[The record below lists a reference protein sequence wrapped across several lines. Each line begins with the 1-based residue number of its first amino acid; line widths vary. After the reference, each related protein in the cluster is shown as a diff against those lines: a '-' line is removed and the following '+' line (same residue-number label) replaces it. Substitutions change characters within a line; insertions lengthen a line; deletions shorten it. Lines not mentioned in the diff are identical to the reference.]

1 MAKKLLELGQELA
14 VSAAVFLLFCHLGFL
29 RAVAQDRPKDLTE
42 IPLEELNKL
51 EVYSASKFSQ
61 KAAEAPASISI
72 VTAADIKRYGY
83 RTFDEVLRSV
93 TGFYA
98 TYDRNYAYFGAR
110 GFLLTGDYNSR
121 ILFLVDGHRLN
132 DNIYG
137 SSPIGTDFPI
147 ALELIERVEIVRGP
161 GSSLYGT
168 NAVFAV
174 INIITKR
181 GVAFNG
187 GYVSADAGS
196 RQTYQG
202 TVAFGQKYN
211 NGLDVLFSS
220 SYMNSKGYRRLYY
233 AEFDSPETNNGIAE
247 DADTDRSNSAFA
259 NISYRDFI
267 AQFAYKS
274 REKRF
279 PTASFGVMFN
289 NPRSL
294 TTDTGAYLD
303 LKFEHKFRDNWDL
316 RTRTFIDTYD
326 SNGDYPSDYSTSETP
341 YVVIN
346 KDIASGRWWGGEAQV
361 TRKIAGR
368 HHVTVGT
375 EWRYA
380 FKGHQ
385 QNYDD
390 NPDYALWLDSNVK
403 TTDAATYIQGEL
415 AALQNLLV
423 SAGVRYDHYSTFGG
437 TTNPRFGLVYS
448 PWQKTTA
455 KLLYG
460 QAFRAPNL
468 FEMYYEDNISSK
480 GNSSLRPESIQTLEL
495 VLEQQI
501 GRKYRVAGSA
511 YRYQVENLIGQQLDP
526 EDGLIVF
533 QNSDTIHAH
542 GIEVELEAKDLC
554 GIDGRISYALQEA
567 EIQASKASPPN
578 SPRHIAQF
586 SLFVP
591 WLRMRGGTGL
601 EVRYLGARKALGDQK
616 VGGFLLTNLTVQYK
630 NLLPDLD
637 LTAGIYNAFDKRY
650 SDPGG
655 AEHLQNS
662 LLQDGRSFRI
672 RLGYAFPIK

>member
-1 MAKKLLELGQELA
+1 MAKKLLELGQEMA

-29 RAVAQDRPKDLTE
+29 RAEAQDSPKDLTE

-61 KAAEAPASISI
+61 KVSEAPASISI

-98 TYDRNYAYFGAR
+98 TYDRNYAYVGAR

-121 ILFLVDGHRLN
+121 ILFLVDGHRIN
-132 DNIYG
+132 DNIYD
-137 SSPIGTDFPI
+137 SSPLGTDFPL
-147 ALELIERVEIVRGP
+147 ALDLIERIEIVRGP

-174 INIITKR
+174 VNVITKR
-181 GVAFNG
+181 GQTFNG
-187 GYVSADAGS
+187 GYVSAEAGS
-196 RQTYQG
+196 RQTYRE
-202 TVAFGQKYN
+202 TLAFGQKYS
-211 NGLDVLFSS
+211 NGLDVLFSG

-233 AEFDSPETNNGIAE
+233 AEFGYPWTNNGIAE
-247 DADTDRSNSAFA
+247 DADTDRSNSVFA
-259 NISYRDFI
+259 NISYRGFS
-267 AQFAYKS
+267 AQFVYKS

-279 PTASFGVMFN
+279 PTAAFETMFN
-289 NPRSL
+289 DRRSS
-294 TTDTGAYLD
+294 TINKGSYSDV
-303 LKFEHKFRDNWDL
+303 KFERKFHDNWEFF
-316 RTRTFIDTYD
+316 TRTFIDTYD
-326 SNGDYPSDYSTSETP
+326 EDGSYASNYSTSESP
-341 YVVIN
+341 YIVIN
-346 KDIASGRWWGGEAQV
+346 RDIPSGRSWGGETQI

-380 FKGHQ
+380 FRGHQ
-385 QNYDD
+385 YNYDD
-390 NPDYALWLDSNVK
+390 NPDYALYLDSNVK
-403 TTDAATYIQGEL
+403 TTNAATYIQGEL

-423 SAGVRYDHYSTFGG
+423 SAGIRYDHYSTFGG

-460 QAFRAPNL
+460 HAFRAPNL
-468 FEMYYEDNISSK
+468 FEMYYEDNVSSK
-480 GNSSLRPESIQTLEL
+480 KNLNLHSESIRTLEL
-495 VLEQQI
+495 VMEQHI
-501 GRKYRVAGSA
+501 GRRYRIAGSA
-511 YRYQVENLIGQQLDP
+511 YRYEVENLIAQGLDP
-526 EDGLIVF
+526 ADGLIVF
-533 QNSDTIHAH
+533 GNSGDINAH
-542 GIEVELEAKDLC
+542 GVEIELEAKDLC

-567 EIQASKASPPN
+567 EIQASKVSPPN
-578 SPRHIAQF
+578 SPRHIAQL

-591 WLRMRGGTGL
+591 WFRMKGGTGL
-601 EVRYLGARKALGDQK
+601 EMRYLGARKTLGDQK
-616 VGGFLLTNLTVQYK
+616 VGGFLLTNLTVQYR

-637 LTAGIYNAFDKRY
+637 LTAGIYNVFNKRY